1 MTTAP
6 RPDAPPPGT
15 PRPRPASPAHASV
28 ADRPPLDLA
37 GVGAGPAGLSLAA
50 LADSHRALRAA
61 WFEQRPAFR
70 WHPGLLIEGTTL
82 QVPFLADLVTLADP
96 TSPWS
101 YLAYLR
107 AQGRLFPFYFAE
119 TFHIERTDYD
129 AYCRWA
135 ADRLA
140 SVRFG
145 RRVESVS
152 WDHDRELFTLAVR
165 PAAAGEGAGGDA
177 DSGAGAREVQA
188 RAVALSLGS
197 SPHVP
202 EHLRPALGAPAG
214 GAPVVHSADYL
225 RHREQLLAAGHVTVV
240 GSGQSGAEVFLD
252 LLRRRPAAAERLHW
266 LTRSPA
272 FAPMEYSK
280 LGLEHFTPDYTRYF
294 HTLPETTRDALTARQ
309 WQLHKAVDHDTLA
322 AIHGEL
328 LGRAQRSGWPDA
340 VMTPGV
346 AVRALER
353 RGDGALDLHLAHAE
367 QRTTAALTTGAVVLA
382 TGYRDAPLEPLLGD
396 LAAAVRRDA
405 AGRPLVTEDYRLEL
419 EEGVTGRLFVA
430 GGERHTHGV
439 GTPDLGLM
447 AHRSATI
454 LNQVVDGRPYPLPE
468 RTAFTTFGLRSAPA
482 APADAPAPPVA

>member
-6 RPDAPPPGT
+6 RTDPAPPAG
-15 PRPRPASPAHASV
+15 PAAEDQA
-28 ADRPPLDLA
+28 PLDLA

-50 LADSHRALRAA
+50 LADSHRGLRAA
-61 WFEQRPAFR
+61 WFEQRPAFS

-96 TSPWS
+96 ASPWS
-101 YLAYLR
+101 YLSYLR
-107 AQGRLFPFYFAE
+107 EQGRLFPFYFAE

-135 ADRLA
+135 GERLA

-152 WDHDRELFTLAVR
+152 WDRARELFELTVC
-165 PAAAGEGAGGDA
+165 PVEGAAGPRA
-177 DSGAGAREVQA
+177 VHA

-197 SPHVP
+197 TPHVP
-202 EHLRPALGAPAG
+202 EVLRPAVGAPAG
-214 GAPVVHSADYL
+214 GAPVVHSAEYL
-225 RHREQLLAAGHVTVV
+225 VHRERLLAADHVTVV

-252 LLRRRPAAAERLHW
+252 LLRHRPAGAERLHW

-280 LGLEHFTPDYTRYF
+280 LGLEHFTPDYTRYY
-294 HTLPETTRDALTARQ
+294 HALPETTRDALTARQ
-309 WQLHKAVDHDTLA
+309 WQLHKAVDHETLA
-322 AIHGEL
+322 EIHGEL

-340 VMTPGV
+340 VLTPGV
-346 AVRALER
+346 AVRAADR
-353 RGDGALDLHLAHAE
+353 RGDGALDLRLVHAE
-367 QRTTAALTTGAVVLA
+367 QESAATLTTGAVVLA
-382 TGYRDAPLEPLLGD
+382 TGYRDTPLEPLLGD
-396 LAAAVRRDA
+396 LAGAVRRDT
-405 AGRPLVTEDYRLEL
+405 AGRPLVTDDYRLEL
-419 EEGVTGRLFVA
+419 AEGVTGRVFVA

-447 AHRSATI
+447 AHRSATV
-454 LNQVVDGRPYPLPE
+454 LNQLLDERPYPLPA
-468 RTAFTTFGLRSAPA
+468 RTAFTTFGLRQAPA
-482 APADAPAPPVA
+482 APREAPAPPVD